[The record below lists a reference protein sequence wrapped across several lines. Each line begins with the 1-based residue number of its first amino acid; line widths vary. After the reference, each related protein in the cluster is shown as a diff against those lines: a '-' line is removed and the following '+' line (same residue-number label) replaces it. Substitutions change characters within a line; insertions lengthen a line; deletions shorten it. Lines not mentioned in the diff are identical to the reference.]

1 MADNKKY
8 YYLKLK
14 EGFFDSDD
22 MKLLQAMKDGYVYSD
37 ILLKLYLQSLRQEGR
52 LMYRGIVPYT
62 PDMIATI
69 TNHQV
74 GTVEKAMRIFE
85 QMGFIEILDNGAI
98 YMSDI
103 QNFIGQSSK
112 EADRK
117 RKYRGREN
125 RIMGHLEDIPLDKCR
140 TESGTIY
147 GQKADKTT
155 DKCPANLGQMSE
167 KCPGKSEIDIIAQN
181 SDNVKNIENT
191 VVLGF
196 GNESDVGT
204 NCGQMS
210 HPEKTLNN
218 NIYINNHL
226 SNKEKDK
233 ENINTFARSSGEQTF
248 EPEADVEALI
258 LNDGSEWKPTEA
270 LFAEYVRLYP
280 NVDVKQQF
288 NEMRGW
294 CLSNPAK
301 RKTRRGITRFVNSWL
316 SRQQDR
322 GAKCS
327 TPAANKFNQF
337 QKSDYDIASIEQNF
351 LANGGSNQG

>member
-74 GTVEKAMRIFE
+74 GTVERAMKIFE
-85 QMGFIEILDNGAI
+85 KMGFIEILDNGAI
-98 YMSDI
+98 YMLDI
-103 QNFIGQSSK
+103 QNFIGQSSS

-117 RKYRGREN
+117 RSYRKSIEAEKSRLLEN
-125 RIMGHLEDIPLDKCR
+125 
-140 TESGTIY
+140 SNGTN
-147 GQKADKTT
+147 GPTT
-155 DKCPANLGQMSE
+155 DWTNNGQMSD
-167 KCPGKSEIDIIAQN
+167 KSTPETIDK
-181 SDNVKNIENT
+181 SIENR
-191 VVLGF
+191 
-196 GNESDVGT
+196 D
-204 NCGQMS
+204 
-210 HPEKTLNN
+210 
-218 NIYINNHL
+218 
-226 SNKEKDK
+226 
-233 ENINTFARSSGEQTF
+233 NINTFAGSSSEHTS
-248 EPEADVEALI
+248 EAKAEVEALI

-288 NEMRGW
+288 NVMRSW
-294 CLSNPAK
+294 CLSNPKK
-301 RKTRRGITRFVNSWL
+301 RKTKRGITRFVNSWL
-316 SRQQDR
+316 TREQDKGYRRPADNSSYQQRQSESGYSQDVLNR
-322 GAKCS
+322 
-327 TPAANKFNQF
+327 
-337 QKSDYDIASIEQNF
+337 
-351 LANGGSNQG
+351 LANESRGDLYG

>member
-98 YMSDI
+98 YMLDI
-103 QNFIGQSSK
+103 QNFIGQSSS

-117 RKYRGREN
+117 RSYRKSIEAEKLRLFEN
-125 RIMGHLEDIPLDKCR
+125 NNGTNDTTNDR
-140 TESGTIY
+140 TNI
-147 GQKADKTT
+147 
-155 DKCPANLGQMSE
+155 GQMSDKTPPE
-167 KCPGKSEIDIIAQN
+167 IRDKS
-181 SDNVKNIENT
+181 IENR
-191 VVLGF
+191 
-196 GNESDVGT
+196 
-204 NCGQMS
+204 
-210 HPEKTLNN
+210 
-218 NIYINNHL
+218 
-226 SNKEKDK
+226 DK
-233 ENINTFARSSGEQTF
+233 KNINTFAWSSGGQTS

-258 LNDGSEWKPTEA
+258 LNDGSEWRPTEA

-288 NEMRGW
+288 NVMRSW
-294 CLSNPAK
+294 CLSNPKK

-316 SRQQDR
+316 TREQDKGYRRPTDNGSYQQRQSESGYSQDVLNRLASESRGD
-322 GAKCS
+322 
-327 TPAANKFNQF
+327 
-337 QKSDYDIASIEQNF
+337 
-351 LANGGSNQG
+351 LNG

>member
-62 PDMIATI
+62 PEMIATL

-74 GTVEKAMRIFE
+74 GTVERAMKIFE

-98 YMSDI
+98 YMLDI
-103 QNFIGQSSK
+103 QNFIGQSSN

-117 RKYRGREN
+117 RIYRKSIDAEKLRL
-125 RIMGHLEDIPLDKCR
+125 LEDNN
-140 TESGTIY
+140 GTNDT
-147 GQKADKTT
+147 KNDV
-155 DKCPANLGQMSE
+155 QMSD
-167 KCPGKSEIDIIAQN
+167 KSTPEIRDKSIEIR
-181 SDNVKNIENT
+181 DKNIEINT
-191 VVLGF
+191 LVRS
-196 GNESDVGT
+196 SDV
-204 NCGQMS
+204 
-210 HPEKTLNN
+210 
-218 NIYINNHL
+218 
-226 SNKEKDK
+226 
-233 ENINTFARSSGEQTF
+233 QTS
-248 EPEADVEALI
+248 EPEADVEAIL
-258 LNDGSEWKPTEA
+258 LNDGTEWRPSEA

-294 CLSNPAK
+294 CISNPNK
-301 RKTRRGITRFVNSWL
+301 RKTKRGVKRFVNSWL
-316 SRQQDR
+316 SREQDKGYRRPENNGNYQQAQGGNGYGHNLFDR
-322 GAKCS
+322 
-327 TPAANKFNQF
+327 
-337 QKSDYDIASIEQNF
+337 
-351 LANGGSNQG
+351 LANESRGDLNE

>member
-74 GTVEKAMRIFE
+74 GTVEKAMKIFE

-98 YMSDI
+98 YMLDI
-103 QNFIGQSSK
+103 QNFIGQSSS

-117 RKYRGREN
+117 RSYRKSIEAEKLRIFEN
-125 RIMGHLEDIPLDKCR
+125 NCGTNDTTNDR
-140 TESGTIY
+140 TNI
-147 GQKADKTT
+147 
-155 DKCPANLGQMSE
+155 GQMSDKTPPE
-167 KCPGKSEIDIIAQN
+167 IRDKS
-181 SDNVKNIENT
+181 IEN
-191 VVLGF
+191 
-196 GNESDVGT
+196 
-204 NCGQMS
+204 
-210 HPEKTLNN
+210 
-218 NIYINNHL
+218 
-226 SNKEKDK
+226 KD
-233 ENINTFARSSGEQTF
+233 NINTFARSSGGQTS

-258 LNDGSEWKPTEA
+258 LNDGSEWRPTEA

-288 NEMRGW
+288 NVMRSW
-294 CLSNPAK
+294 CLSNPKK
-301 RKTRRGITRFVNSWL
+301 RKTKRGITRFVNSWL
-316 SRQQDR
+316 TREQDKGYRRPADNGTYQQRQSESGYSQDVLNRLAAESRGD
-322 GAKCS
+322 
-327 TPAANKFNQF
+327 
-337 QKSDYDIASIEQNF
+337 
-351 LANGGSNQG
+351 LNG

>member
-74 GTVEKAMRIFE
+74 GTVEKAMKIFE

-98 YMSDI
+98 YMLDI
-103 QNFIGQSSK
+103 QNFIGQSSS

-117 RKYRGREN
+117 RSYRKSIEAEKLRLLEN
-125 RIMGHLEDIPLDKCR
+125 CNGTNDTTNVR
-140 TESGTIY
+140 TNGE
-147 GQKADKTT
+147 
-155 DKCPANLGQMSE
+155 QMSD
-167 KCPGKSEIDIIAQN
+167 KSTPEIRDK
-181 SDNVKNIENT
+181 SIEN
-191 VVLGF
+191 
-196 GNESDVGT
+196 
-204 NCGQMS
+204 
-210 HPEKTLNN
+210 
-218 NIYINNHL
+218 
-226 SNKEKDK
+226 KDI
-233 ENINTFARSSGEQTF
+233 ENINILARSSGKQTS

-288 NEMRGW
+288 NVMRSW
-294 CLSNPAK
+294 CLSNPKK
-301 RKTRRGITRFVNSWL
+301 RKTKRGITRFVNSWL
-316 SRQQDR
+316 AKEQDR
-322 GAKCS
+322 GYRRPPNS
-327 TPAANKFNQF
+327 GNYQQSGYGQDVF
-337 QKSDYDIASIEQNF
+337 DR
-351 LANGGSNQG
+351 LANESRGDLNGE